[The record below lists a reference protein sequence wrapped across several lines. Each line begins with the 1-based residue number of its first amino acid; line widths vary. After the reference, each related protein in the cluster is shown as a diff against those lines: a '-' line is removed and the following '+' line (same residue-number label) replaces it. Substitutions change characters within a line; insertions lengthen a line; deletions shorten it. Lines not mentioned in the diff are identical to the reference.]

1 MTAVSLLHLFVAM
14 NFYSTLHFSTDQYMP
29 MAPTLI
35 KMEYQKVFVGK
46 SQFRLKVLSVFAS
59 LGTAASRG
67 GGLKGRRQ
75 QSLVDIRPVWRQGRA
90 ASLNTTLVL
99 SNCDIDDTP
108 LGLHWD
114 CLQYFSMMCGFKD
127 LCYIQNCLY

>member
-1 MTAVSLLHLFVAM
+1 
-14 NFYSTLHFSTDQYMP
+14 
-29 MAPTLI
+29 
-35 KMEYQKVFVGK
+35 MEYQKVFVGK
-46 SQFRLKVLSVFAS
+46 SQFRLKVLSVFAG

-114 CLQYFSMMCGFKD
+114 CLQCFSMMCGFKD
-127 LCYIQNCLY
+127 LCYIQNCLTFKRNRGAAGRQLHLLSLFLRDTSGRN